1 MNETIT
7 YYNQNAEEYFNN
19 TVNVS
24 MQELYDQFEA
34 YLKPGDKILD
44 LGCGSGRDSRYFL
57 SKGYDVF
64 SVDGSK
70 EMCRLAE
77 KYIGRDVRNITFA
90 ELDYNNEFDAV
101 WASASL
107 VHVDIGEIIDV
118 LFKIQ
123 RALKKNGILYASW
136 KYGTGERVD
145 NQKYYADFEE
155 ATISEL
161 FASASFDIK
170 KMWVTEDNLVR
181 DCKWI
186 NVIGVRKKK

>member
-57 SKGYDVF
+57 SKGYDVV

-70 EMCRLAE
+70 AMCNLAE
-77 KYIGRDVRNITFA
+77 KYIGKKVRNITF
-90 ELDYNNEFDAV
+90 EKLDYDNEFDAV
-101 WASASL
+101 WACASL
-107 VHVDIGEIIDV
+107 VHVDIGEITDV
-118 LFKIQ
+118 LFRIQ
-123 RALKKNGILYASW
+123 RALKKKGILYASW
-136 KYGTGERVD
+136 KYGKGERIE
-145 NQKYYADFEE
+145 NQKYYADYDEE
-155 ATISEL
+155 SINNLFSDASMKVAKIWIS
-161 FASASFDIK
+161 D
-170 KMWVTEDNLVR
+170 DNLIR
-181 DCKWI
+181 ASKWL
-186 NVIGVRKKK
+186 NVIGEK

>member
-57 SKGYDVF
+57 SKGYDVV

-70 EMCRLAE
+70 GMCRLAE

-107 VHVDIGEIIDV
+107 LHISKNNLPEILRKIYCALMSHVIIYSSWEYGGEDRII
-118 LFKIQ
+118 
-123 RALKKNGILYASW
+123 NGIPYYNYREESIFSEFDSMSFNIESSW
-136 KYGTGERVD
+136 LT
-145 NQKYYADFEE
+145 
-155 ATISEL
+155 
-161 FASASFDIK
+161 
-170 KMWVTEDNLVR
+170 
-181 DCKWI
+181 
-186 NVIGVRKKK
+186 

>member
-24 MQELYDQFEA
+24 MQESYDQFEA

-57 SKGYDVF
+57 SKGYDVV

-70 EMCRLAE
+70 AMCYFAE
-77 KYIGRDVRNITFA
+77 KYIGREVRNITF
-90 ELDYNNEFDAV
+90 EKLDYDNEFDAV
-101 WASASL
+101 WACASL
-107 VHVDIGEIIDV
+107 VHVDIGEITDV

-123 RALKKNGILYASW
+123 RALKKRGILYASW
-136 KYGTGERVD
+136 KYGTGERID
-145 NQKYYADFEE
+145 NQKYYADYDEKS
-155 ATISEL
+155 INEL
-161 FASASFDIK
+161 FSATSIRLNRK
-170 KMWVTEDNLVR
+170 WISEDNLIR
-181 DCKWI
+181 PSKWL
-186 NVIGVRKKK
+186 NVSGEQE